1 MSINSEIFESNGEQ
15 FTRSDYNGVN
25 IIIRN
30 KDGYINA
37 TKIAN
42 DNGKR
47 KRLPEYLKSD
57 KWKEICEAYNNEA
70 IKNILTENSVRTKNG
85 EFSYELTNKTDPGH
99 KREVYGTYVDP
110 KLVHF
115 VAEWC
120 NISYAFKV
128 ATIMDNID
136 RIKTLRK
143 TSGNYNLTQTIE
155 KQCSEIKF
163 LQGEV
168 ETKDKKI
175 EELFKQIDELLAI
188 NKKQT
193 KKLDRLTETSEDMR
207 ARLISMSGRVSGKE
221 VKDSK
226 ILMMYTVKDEHNDM
240 FIKIV
245 RAQPTSLRGLSKEI
259 YDKEAYLFLSNLPEA
274 INQNKAVLNKLL
286 SKVYYDGYITTT
298 DRGNT
303 TKLHIHK
310 NEYFSDSYGD
320 QYKTFS
326 QEKKTRMIHR
336 FIRQFATD
344 YKRELA
350 KQITINVKQDD
361 ED

>member
-1 MSINSEIFESNGEQ
+1 M
-15 FTRSDYNGVN
+15 T
-25 IIIRN
+25 
-30 KDGYINA
+30 
-37 TKIAN
+37 
-42 DNGKR
+42 
-47 KRLPEYLKSD
+47 
-57 KWKEICEAYNNEA
+57 
-70 IKNILTENSVRTKNG
+70 
-85 EFSYELTNKTDPGH
+85 
-99 KREVYGTYVDP
+99 
-110 KLVHF
+110 
-115 VAEWC
+115 
-120 NISYAFKV
+120 
-128 ATIMDNID
+128 
-136 RIKTLRK
+136 
-143 TSGNYNLTQTIE
+143 
-155 KQCSEIKF
+155 
-163 LQGEV
+163 
-168 ETKDKKI
+168 
-175 EELFKQIDELLAI
+175 I

-193 KKLDRLTETSEDMR
+193 KKLNHLTEASEDMR

-226 ILMMYTVKDEHNDM
+226 ILMMYIMKDKHNDM

-259 YDKEAYLFLSNLPEA
+259 YDKETYLFLSYLPEA

-298 DRGNT
+298 DQGST

-326 QEKKTRMIHR
+326 QEKKTRLIHR
-336 FIRQFATD
+336 FIRQFASD

-361 ED
+361 GD